1 MMQHKTRVYILQELI
16 PSYRIPFLK
25 RLAELPDYELTV
37 YCSPLGT
44 ARQAAGFAQELDD
57 LPFDC
62 RLLPRWERQGKVYQ
76 FAFLKT
82 LLRRRPDLV
91 VCGKP
96 GALDS
101 LLFLLL
107 AKLLRIKFLWWS
119 GGTPFVRREE
129 TERNDAGGRLNQLL
143 GGRHPRRWL
152 NFQADGIIVYSE
164 HASSY
169 YQSLG
174 YPAARLFVAPNS
186 PDTDSLLELR
196 RELLRDQ
203 EEVQT
208 LRHRYIP
215 PEGRLLLMIGRLD
228 RSHRIDDL
236 LQALA
241 ILQRELPDL
250 GLIVVGAG
258 EERQALKQLVRELEL
273 RYVRFL
279 DAAYDNAALASYL
292 AACDLL
298 VTPGGA
304 SLSIE
309 MAMTFNKPVVSCDHG
324 LQTHTIEDG
333 WNGFIFPR
341 GDFQA
346 MAERIKT
353 ILTDKSLQREMA
365 ANAGHTIQTRV
376 NMQLM
381 VEGFRCALAA
391 NSQR

>member
-1 MMQHKTRVYILQELI
+1 MTQRKTRVFILQEII
-16 PSYRIPFLK
+16 PSYRRPVFE
-25 RLAELPDYELTV
+25 RLAQLQEYNITIF
-37 YCSPLGT
+37 CSPLGA
-44 ARQAAGFAQELDD
+44 ARQTAGFAQELEN

-62 RLLPRWERQGKVYQ
+62 RLLPHWERRGKVYQ
-76 FAFLKT
+76 FAFLKA
-82 LLRRRPDLV
+82 LLGRPDLV
-91 VCGKP
+91 ICGKP

-107 AKLLRIKFLWWS
+107 AKLLRVKFLWWT
-119 GGTPFVRREE
+119 GGTPFVEPE
-129 TERNDAGGRLNQLL
+129 DIERDAAGGKLRKLL
-143 GGRHPRRWL
+143 GNWHPRRQL
-152 NFQADGIIVYSE
+152 AFMANGMIVYSE
-164 HASSY
+164 HAGQY
-169 YQSLG
+169 YRSLG
-174 YPAARLFVAPNS
+174 YPAAKIFVAPNS

-196 RELLRDQ
+196 KELLHDQ
-203 EEVQT
+203 QQVQA

-215 PEGRLLLMIGRLD
+215 EGGQLLLMIGRLD
-228 RSHRIDDL
+228 SSHRIHDL
-236 LQALA
+236 LRALA
-241 ILQRELPDL
+241 ILQREMPNL
-250 GLIVVGAG
+250 GLVLVGSG
-258 EERQALKQLVRELEL
+258 NESQSLKQLARELEL
-273 RYVRFL
+273 RYIRFL
-279 DAAYDNAALASYL
+279 DAVYDNAALAAYL

-298 VTPGGA
+298 VTPGVG